1 MRIGTLAIVLCSL
14 MSAAPGPKGPGLQ
27 TSPGRKGPGLQTAW
41 RSFQGGW
48 SAVGRRQTLPTDRG
62 GTASVVQLS
71 GAVVLTDGDGASF
84 GFQGKAI
91 GFDDGDGVSVG
102 RAVWTDAH
110 GDQLFSTLKGEPLQ
124 TGRRITGTIAGG
136 TGTYTGVTGD
146 YTLTWQYV
154 VNGGDD
160 IVQGRSADLNGRFRR
175 NGNQR

>member
-1 MRIGTLAIVLCSL
+1 MRIGTLAIVCSL
-14 MSAAPGPKGPGLQ
+14 ISAAPGPKGPQ
-27 TSPGRKGPGLQTAW
+27 SPGPIGPGLQTSS

-71 GAVVLTDGDGASF
+71 GAVVLTDGNGASF

-91 GFDDGDGVSVG
+91 GFDDGEGVSVG

-110 GDQLFSTLKGEPLQ
+110 GDQVFSTLKGEALQ

-136 TGTYTGVTGD
+136 TGAYTGVTGD

-160 IVQGRSADLNGRFRR
+160 IVQGRSADLIGRFRR
-175 NGNQR
+175 NGSQP

>member
-1 MRIGTLAIVLCSL
+1 MRIGTLAIVLCSVL
-14 MSAAPGPKGPGLQ
+14 SAGGLTSSPGPKGPGPQ
-27 TSPGRKGPGLQTAW
+27 TSPSPEGW

-62 GTASVVQLS
+62 GTASVVQLA
-71 GAVVLTDGDGASF
+71 GAVVLTDGTGTSF

-102 RAVWTDAH
+102 RAVWTDAR
-110 GDQLFSTLKGEPLQ
+110 GDEVFSTLKGEPFQ

-136 TGTYTGVTGD
+136 TGAYGGVTGE
-146 YTLTWQYV
+146 YALTWQYV

-160 IVQGRSADLNGRFRR
+160 IVQGRSVDLNGRFRR
-175 NGNQR
+175 NGKQR